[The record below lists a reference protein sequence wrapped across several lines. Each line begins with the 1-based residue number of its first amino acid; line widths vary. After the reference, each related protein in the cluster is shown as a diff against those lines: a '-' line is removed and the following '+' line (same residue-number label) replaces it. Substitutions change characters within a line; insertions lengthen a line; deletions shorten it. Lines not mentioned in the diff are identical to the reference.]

1 MNSTSLNQYNIIKS
15 IVVLLGMTML
25 LSCENNIKEVQNL
38 TNQKELPVQSGKNI
52 EFIFTD
58 STRITYKAIASDFF
72 EIKNK
77 DENYF
82 EFRKGGVIYSYDKN
96 EKQVWKISCNFA
108 INHAKDKLW
117 ELRNDVV
124 AISDDNKTINSEL
137 MYWDQNKKIIYSNQ
151 YVRITTEDGQVLEG
165 NSFTSDQD
173 MNNIRLKNVTGEV
186 YLEDKTEQ

>member
-38 TNQKELPVQSGKNI
+38 TNQEELPIQSGKNI

-108 INHAKDKLW
+108 INHVNDKLW

-137 MYWDQNKKIIYSNQ
+137 MYWDQNKEIIYSDQ